1 MDDQITNETNG
12 KGPANADTA
21 EGERRQDT
29 TLSTVELMLAV
40 ERLHRV
46 HGGQSPD
53 EGNRS
58 IGKRMGVDDFGM
70 CPAVRVARRWPRQDR
85 MAASRR
91 QWQVPCPWVQANR
104 KPM

>member
-12 KGPANADTA
+12 NGPANADAA
-21 EGERRQDT
+21 ERGCRPDGALDT
-29 TLSTVELMLAV
+29 VGLMLAV

-46 HGGQSPD
+46 HGGKSPD
-53 EGNRS
+53 EDRRN
-58 IGKRMGVDDFGM
+58 IGKRMGVDDFAM

-91 QWQVPCPWVQANR
+91 QWQVPCAWIQANR